1 LAERGGAADLGP
13 SGRSK
18 PTPGDPEHVGPYQ
31 ILERLG
37 AGGMGTVFLGRRGD
51 EPPVAVKVLRPE
63 LAGDPSFLRLF
74 RHEVAAARRVV
85 GFCTARVLDAEVTGP
100 LPYLVTEYVQGVRLD
115 RAIAGSGRLSATDL
129 EGLAVGM
136 AAALAAIHGAGV
148 VHRDLKPSNVLL
160 SYFGPKVIDF
170 GIARALDASA
180 TTASARLMG
189 SPGWM
194 APEQFTQRPVT
205 AALAFYREVQ
215 ANAHLEEAKQLLFA
229 ILSSPES

>member
-1 LAERGGAADLGP
+1 MAERGGAADLGP
-13 SGRSK
+13 WGGSK

-31 ILERLG
+31 ILGRLG
-37 AGGMGTVFLGRRGD
+37 AGGMGTVFLARRGD

-63 LAGDPSFLRLF
+63 LAGDPSFLQMF

-160 SYFGPKVIDF
+160 S
-170 GIARALDASA
+170 S
-180 TTASARLMG
+180 SAR
-189 SPGWM
+189 
-194 APEQFTQRPVT
+194 R
-205 AALAFYREVQ
+205 
-215 ANAHLEEAKQLLFA
+215 
-229 ILSSPES
+229 